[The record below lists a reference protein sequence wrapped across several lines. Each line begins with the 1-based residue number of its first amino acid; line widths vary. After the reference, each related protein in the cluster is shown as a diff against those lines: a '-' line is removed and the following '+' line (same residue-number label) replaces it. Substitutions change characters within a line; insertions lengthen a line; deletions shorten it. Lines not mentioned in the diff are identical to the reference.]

1 MGKKKPKFNLNLGKT
16 LGDIKQNM
24 DRDVSKK
31 VLPSAE
37 LVQNLSKD
45 FSFIPIEQIEVNPD
59 QPRKNFDAAD
69 LNDLKESIKVH
80 GLIQPITVRRMAEG
94 QYQLI
99 SGERRWR
106 ASKLAELKEI
116 PAFIRVANDAE
127 MMEMALVENTHRA
140 DLNPIEIAITYKRL
154 KDEFNLTDQA
164 LSERVESSRTAI
176 TNYVGLL
183 RLPEEIQKALKD
195 NEISLGHAKM
205 LKGIKDS
212 SGIPDYAGQL
222 AYLKTIKD
230 EGLSVRALENLIRK
244 SKEPKVVKTS
254 EKSSLPADYQHAQD
268 QLSRYLGSKIQ
279 LKRDAK
285 TGKGSITINFANDS
299 DLNRLIELIEE

>member
-1 MGKKKPKFNLNLGKT
+1 MPKKKSKFNLNLGKS
-16 LGDIKQNM
+16 LGDIKSNM

-37 LVQNLSKD
+37 LIQNLSKD
-45 FSFIPIEQIEVNPD
+45 FAFVPIQQIEVNPD
-59 QPRKNFDAAD
+59 QPRKNFDATD
-69 LNDLKESIKVH
+69 LNDLKNSIKIH

-140 DLNPIEIAITYKRL
+140 DLNPIEIAITYHRL
-154 KDEFNLTDQA
+154 TNEFNLTHEKLA
-164 LSERVESSRTAI
+164 ERVESSRTSV
-176 TNYVGLL
+176 TNYL
-183 RLPEEIQKALKD
+183 RLLNLPEVVKISLKD
-195 NEISLGHAKM
+195 RKISMGHARA
-205 LKGIKDS
+205 LLGVD
-212 SGIPDYAGQL
+212 DYAGQVAL
-222 AYLKTIKD
+222 LNSILE
-230 EGLSVRALENLIRK
+230 EGLSVRALEKIIKK
-244 SKEPKVVKTS
+244 SKEPKAPKEVA
-254 EKSSLPADYQHAQD
+254 KSSLPADYQNAQD

-285 TGKGSITINFANDS
+285 SGKGSITINFSNDS

>member
-1 MGKKKPKFNLNLGKT
+1 MAKSNKKPKFSINNIGKT

-37 LVQNLSKD
+37 LIQNLSKD
-45 FSFIPIEQIEVNPD
+45 FAFVPIEQIEVNPD
-59 QPRKNFDAAD
+59 QPRKNFDATD
-69 LNDLKESIKVH
+69 LNDLKNSINVH

-116 PAFIRVANDAE
+116 PAFIRVANDTE

-140 DLNPIEIAITYKRL
+140 DLNPIEVAITYHRL
-154 KDEFNLTDQA
+154 VNEFDLTHEKLA
-164 LSERVESSRTAI
+164 ERVESSRTSV
-176 TNYVGLL
+176 TNYMRLL
-183 RLPEEIQKALKD
+183 KLPEEVQKALKD
-195 NEISLGHAKM
+195 NKISMGHARA
-205 LKGIKDS
+205 LIGVD
-212 SGIPDYAGQL
+212 DYAGQVAL
-222 AYLKTIKD
+222 LNSVLE
-230 EGLSVRALENLIRK
+230 EGLSVRALERIIKK
-244 SKEPKVVKTS
+244 SKEPKVTKESTRAD
-254 EKSSLPADYQHAQD
+254 LPADYQHAQD
-268 QLSRYLGSKIQ
+268 QLSRYLGSKTQ

-285 TGKGSITINFANDS
+285 SGKGSITINFSNDS